1 LEKGGILETWDLTW
15 QLTPWHELDVVLQL
29 LIAALLG
36 GVIGYERE
44 RAEKPAGFRTHL
56 LVCVGAALF
65 TIASIHGFAG
75 NADPSRVAA
84 GVVVGMGFLGAG
96 TIIRGGRGV
105 VGLTTAAT
113 MWAVAAIG
121 LTIGTR
127 LYLAAI
133 VVSILVL
140 VALRLQKWMSL
151 EDDEG
156 TEDTPAPKSEG

>member
-1 LEKGGILETWDLTW
+1 METWDLTW

-29 LIAALLG
+29 LIAAMIG
-36 GVIGYERE
+36 GLIGYERE

-113 MWAVAAIG
+113 MWAVAAVG
-121 LTIGTR
+121 LTIGAR

-133 VVSILVL
+133 VVAIIVL
-140 VALRLQKWMSL
+140 VALRLQKWISPE
-151 EDDEG
+151 EDGETRG
-156 TEDTPAPKSEG
+156 TSDTKED

>member
-1 LEKGGILETWDLTW
+1 LETWDLTW

-29 LIAALLG
+29 LIAAMIG
-36 GVIGYERE
+36 GLIGYERE

-113 MWAVAAIG
+113 MWAVAAVG
-121 LTIGTR
+121 LTIGAR

-133 VVSILVL
+133 VVAIIVL
-140 VALRLQKWMSL
+140 VALRLQKWISPE
-151 EDDEG
+151 EDGETRG
-156 TEDTPAPKSEG
+156 TSDTKED